1 MIIERRQW
9 QAATGWN
16 TPPARSGIFA
26 PQLVIFFGAPE
37 ALSEAGV
44 ITRLHADY
52 PGADVVGCSTAGE
65 ILGTEV
71 ADGSVVA
78 TAIHFEKSRVR
89 VAHRELQDAGD
100 SSQAGRALADD
111 VAAGDLVHLIVL
123 AEGIHVNGSELV
135 AGLREHLPPTVAV
148 TGGLAGDG
156 DRFKSTTVYC
166 NRTIGPR
173 AVVAIGLYGEHL
185 AIGYG
190 SRGGWDTFGPDRL
203 ITRSRGNILYELDGR
218 PALELYKRYLGPHAA
233 DLPASGL
240 LFPLSLRGQTGQPRV
255 VRTILGIDEDAGALI
270 FAGDVPQG
278 EYGQLMRA
286 NMDRLVDGAHD
297 AGLASRQPGD
307 ATGESLA
314 LLVSCVGRKLVLS
327 QRIEEELEA
336 VQDALGSGATLCGFY
351 SYGEIAPFGTSTK
364 CELHNQTM
372 TVTTLRE
379 R

>member
-9 QAATGWN
+9 RHATGWN
-16 TPPARSGIFA
+16 LPPARIGTFT

-37 ALSEAGV
+37 ALAVPGV
-44 ITRLHADY
+44 IDRLHTDY
-52 PGADVVGCSTAGE
+52 PEADIVGCSTAGE
-65 ILGTEV
+65 ILGVEV
-71 ADGSVVA
+71 TDGSVVA
-78 TAIHFEKSRVR
+78 AAIQFEQSRVR
-89 VAHRELQDAGD
+89 VAHRELQDVDD
-100 SSQAGRALADD
+100 SSQAGRNLADD
-111 VAAGDLVHLIVL
+111 VAAEDLSHLIVL

-135 AGLREHLPPTVAV
+135 AGLREHLPGRVAV

-156 DRFKSTTVYC
+156 DRFISTTVYC
-166 NRTIGPR
+166 NQTIGPR
-173 AVVAIGLYGEHL
+173 AVVAIGLYGDRL
-185 AIGYG
+185 TVGYG

-218 PALELYKRYLGPHAA
+218 PALELYKRYLGPHAN

-240 LFPLSLRGQTGQPRV
+240 LFPLSLRGQAGQPRV
-255 VRTILGIDEDAGALI
+255 VRTILGIDEAAGALI

-286 NMDRLVDGAHD
+286 NVDRLVDGAHD
-297 AGLASRQPGD
+297 AGLASRQPGESGGD
-307 ATGESLA
+307 SLA
-314 LLVSCVGRKLVLS
+314 LLVSCVGRKLVLN

-336 VQDALGSGATLCGFY
+336 VQDALGPDTTLCGFY